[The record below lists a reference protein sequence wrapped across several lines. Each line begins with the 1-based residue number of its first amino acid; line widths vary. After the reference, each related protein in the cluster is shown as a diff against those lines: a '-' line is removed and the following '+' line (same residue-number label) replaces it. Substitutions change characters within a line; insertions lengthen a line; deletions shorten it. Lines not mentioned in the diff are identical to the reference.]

1 MMSISTCQMV
11 VLSIFRQTLKINL
24 DFKMIKSKE
33 RNKPFTLN
41 NNYPLSTWYHT
52 NFIHRYCVY
61 YTLYTMKI
69 RWHQWKWKWDEIEN
83 DIIEVALQ
91 AGITIRYV
99 VLFHCVMITS
109 KHVIKTHSTIG
120 KTYFE
125 ECSYLNYGHWNLE
138 IWIWKPVLLSFSYFF
153 IELFCFIQFIQ

>member
-1 MMSISTCQMV
+1 MSISTCQMV

-41 NNYPLSTWYHT
+41 NNYALSTWYHT

-91 AGITIRYV
+91 AGITIRHV

-109 KHVIKTHSTIG
+109 KHVIKTHRENLLRRMQLFELRTLESGDLNLKARTSKFLILFYWTI
-120 KTYFE
+120 
-125 ECSYLNYGHWNLE
+125 
-138 IWIWKPVLLSFSYFF
+138 
-153 IELFCFIQFIQ
+153 LFYSIYTVA